1 MSLLNRSH
9 SRRNVFD
16 VSDSVPLLPEVIENN
31 AQTHANVAGRH
42 LPDMADKE
50 TQTSDKS
57 KSDREKRKKPSHLR
71 RSANASDGHVKR
83 TIVVKLPRSKI
94 PTPRARE
101 SANSRNGQ
109 YCSDESDEENSTDF
123 AYGFESDLI
132 TTETDNSDDSD
143 AENVSS
149 VSQSIPGDVSF
160 SLYKT
165 TLRRKGDSKS
175 ASKSLPSVNI
185 EANFPNVTAF
195 SIQNPFSVRYK
206 ERSFVLKTSDHERT
220 TGSAKFHRKSREMCS
235 EDNSSPRIGIQEK
248 IKELRKKRS
257 EEIRKLLMQENR
269 IIKQE
274 NPNMAIFGKRPEGI
288 QGQHFPSPPTSPEPA
303 QSRQGFSPRRSAT
316 LSHQKKLLFTQTRAK
331 AEEQERIHEAVASE
345 PVQKYERTRSG
356 KIRPFGT
363 PRIISHEIPSLR
375 DQYYRD
381 KLLKAERDS
390 MLKQNMK
397 MKRFIDTFE
406 KGSDCAKLPTVSS
419 SPGPGAETTPGVT
432 NVNKTKKSLSNFLFK
447 VYQPEQNVEF
457 ERKVVPGVS
466 TTSLR
471 LLKNC
476 RYLREYRPMED
487 LERDDVII
495 SEKKTS
501 WDTAKTRPDYSNAY
515 LANVRVN
522 LI

>member
-1 MSLLNRSH
+1 
-9 SRRNVFD
+9 
-16 VSDSVPLLPEVIENN
+16 
-31 AQTHANVAGRH
+31 
-42 LPDMADKE
+42 
-50 TQTSDKS
+50 
-57 KSDREKRKKPSHLR
+57 
-71 RSANASDGHVKR
+71 
-83 TIVVKLPRSKI
+83 LPRSKI

-101 SANSRNGQ
+101 SANSKNGQ

-248 IKELRKKRS
+248 IKELRRKRS

-269 IIKQE
+269 VIKQE

-288 QGQHFPSPPTSPEPA
+288 QDQHFPSPPTSPEPA

-316 LSHQKKLLFTQTRAK
+316 LSHQKKLLFTHTRAK

-406 KGSDCAKLPTVSS
+406 KG
-419 SPGPGAETTPGVT
+419 
-432 NVNKTKKSLSNFLFK
+432 
-447 VYQPEQNVEF
+447 
-457 ERKVVPGVS
+457 
-466 TTSLR
+466 
-471 LLKNC
+471 
-476 RYLREYRPMED
+476 
-487 LERDDVII
+487 
-495 SEKKTS
+495 
-501 WDTAKTRPDYSNAY
+501 
-515 LANVRVN
+515 
-522 LI
+522 